1 LIEERRITSF
11 LLSFLQQQVLQ
22 VLRVLQVQRQRQVL
36 PVRARLR
43 GLQERL
49 VLQALA
55 QAVLLSCHRQQVP
68 KRSGRRRGF
77 AWS

>member
-22 VLRVLQVQRQRQVL
+22 VLQVQRQRQVL
-36 PVRARLR
+36 PVRARPQ

-49 VLQALA
+49 ALQALA